1 MYARANYIFGKVT
14 KANKANITPPQA
26 YDLPLAEE
34 FKYMPMGETWYPNI
48 YSKNEFGQVTMG
60 FSTIREGGI
69 DFKENAGEALIFA
82 YLPEGYRPS
91 RMSPF
96 SGVIRQI
103 GTDRRCI
110 AAYFAVQTS
119 GEVYAFIPNDI
130 ESGLVL
136 VGGTTFIAG

>member
-1 MYARANYIFGKVT
+1 
-14 KANKANITPPQA
+14 
-26 YDLPLAEE
+26 
-34 FKYMPMGETWYPNI
+34 MPMNQIWYPNI
-48 YSKNEFGQVTMG
+48 YSKNEFKQIAIQ
-60 FSTIREGGI
+60 FSVIRTDGA
-69 DFKENAGEALIFA
+69 DFKQNAGEAIIFA

>member
-1 MYARANYIFGKVT
+1 MR
-14 KANKANITPPQA
+14 
-26 YDLPLAEE
+26 
-34 FKYMPMGETWYPNI
+34 
-48 YSKNEFGQVTMG
+48 
-60 FSTIREGGI
+60 FSVMREGGI
-69 DFKENAGEALIFA
+69 DFKENAGEAITFA

-96 SGVIRQI
+96 SGLIRQI

-110 AAYFAVQTS
+110 AAYFAVQVN

-136 VGGTTFIAG
+136 VGETTFIAGQKI

>member
-1 MYARANYIFGKVT
+1 MDSRNRSLPYKSV
-14 KANKANITPPQA
+14 KANKANIPPPQA

-48 YSKNEFGQVTMG
+48 YSKNEFGQVTMR
-60 FSTIREGGI
+60 FSVMREGGI
-69 DFKENAGEALIFA
+69 DFKENAGEAITFA

-96 SGVIRQI
+96 SGLTRQI

-110 AAYFAVQTS
+110 AAYFAVQVN

-136 VGGTTFIAG
+136 VGETTFIAG

>member
-1 MYARANYIFGKVT
+1 
-14 KANKANITPPQA
+14 
-26 YDLPLAEE
+26 
-34 FKYMPMGETWYPNI
+34 MPMGGAWYPNI
-48 YSKNEFGQVTMG
+48 YSKNEFKQIAIQ
-60 FSTIREGGI
+60 FSVIRTDGI
-69 DFKENAGEALIFA
+69 DFKENAGGAIIFA
-82 YLPEGYRPS
+82 YLPEGYRPN

-136 VGGTTFIAG
+136 VGETTFIAS